1 MRTVAGGSRYKLW
14 PEIKPAVLGVPIA
27 VPAVRAA
34 GCFGAALLAGMARGL
49 FASADAAWQS
59 AYKVAD
65 VVFAEPEAV
74 AFFRDLFARCYEPL
88 RHTWDSACREDPA

>member
-1 MRTVAGGSRYKLW
+1 M
-14 PEIKPAVLGVPIA
+14 AVLGTSFGLRSRLWSWVCLLQCRLCARQA
-27 VPAVRAA
+27 VLAWLCWPGWRA
-34 GCFGAALLAGMARGL
+34 GCSHRQMRRGSL
-49 FASADAAWQS
+49 